1 MKKFFA
7 MLLVVGSLFFSSTV
21 NAEIKTYTGVGES
34 SAVLSETET
43 QEQITK
49 RATTSA
55 LKNAQEQVGN
65 FVRNFAKANGLELGD
80 DELETLVIGIMKV
93 TDNKVANSTN
103 DDGAIQIRVMLT
115 AQIDTDNLQ
124 REIDNLAKN
133 KPVEV
138 AEPIKTYTSEAK
150 ASMGSSENQDQTV
163 KRAES
168 YALKDIRYQLNI
180 DIRTFARTRKLELT
194 NPEVD
199 AVADKVMKITDKYV
213 DSSLVNYTIEVH
225 VKITVQV
232 APADLEREIEKIAS
246 KRQAE

>member
-21 NAEIKTYTGVGES
+21 NAEIKTYVGES
-34 SAVLSETET
+34 TAVASETET
-43 QEQITK
+43 QEQVTK

-65 FVRNFAKANGLELGD
+65 FIRNFAEGRGLKFTD
-80 DELETLVIGIMKV
+80 DEIETLVIGVIKI
-93 TDNKVANSTN
+93 TDNQVANSTGE
-103 DDGAIQIRVMLT
+103 DGANQIRVKLT
-115 AQIDTDNLQ
+115 AQLDTDELE

-138 AEPIKTYTSEAK
+138 AEPIKTYSSEAK
-150 ASMGSSENQDQTV
+150 ATMSSSETQDQTV

-168 YALKDIRYQLNI
+168 YALKDIRYQLDI
-180 DIRTFARTRKLELT
+180 DVRTFARTRKLELT

-199 AVADKVMKITDKYV
+199 AIAAKVMKITEKKV
-213 DSSLVNYTIEVH
+213 DSSLVNFTIEVH
-225 VKITVQV
+225 VKVTVQID
-232 APADLEREIEKIAS
+232 PADLEREIAELARN
-246 KRQAE
+246 RQSE